1 MIFQT
6 LFIGVI
12 LILTSLNVCSAQ
24 ENTIGPTAHLYNYI
38 YETKEEKL
46 FIHTD
51 KESYYPND
59 TIWLRGY
66 LVNATT
72 NKPVDYSRYIYV
84 ELIDRL
90 NTVHWREKI
99 GRRTDDSTFSGYFP
113 IPEISQGEYFLRCY
127 TYYMQNQ
134 EEEFLF
140 RKKIRIINPYDHK
153 VVCKTSVRD
162 LGADKGKLLIL
173 KFENQQGELYTQV
186 EFDYR
191 VPGDT
196 PFDTTYRLNT
206 GYNGTARIRVSSTA
220 EHIWL
225 KSTPNSIWD
234 FERYI
239 TLKDARIDYD
249 VQFFP
254 EGGELLNGINQ
265 RIAFK
270 AIGRDG
276 LGMQVSGDIFNE
288 SNEKICS
295 FSSNELGMGS
305 FIMKA
310 DKATTY
316 HAVCKSIHGEKR
328 TFQLPTAINNGY
340 AISLE
345 TVRENVT
352 CNILS
357 STPETLSE
365 MTLLIHSRGMPMAVF
380 NAYSVNGKSLN
391 LTTSPEGILHFVLI
405 DKGSRVVSERLWFHR
420 KFDRETLSARII
432 NSPTP
437 RNQAYC
443 SLLLNSIDNQIN
455 KGSFSVSV
463 INKGHTSN
471 DISAYGIESYLL
483 LTSDIHGYVENPA
496 YYFTD
501 TTAQRI
507 KDLDDLILTQGWR
520 RFNISDVIQNNSIST
535 RQYYMERG
543 QFLSGHVK
551 NFWGRDS
558 KNADITL
565 IGSNGSACKVTTDS
579 VGRFIA
585 NNVYYDRGTTFVVQA
600 VSSLG
605 RKSLELNVDMPEFK
619 RVKRI
624 EPDGTLNDF
633 ESFMKRYGKDYIFS
647 DSGERLKTMGVVK
660 VNEFTDDRELGYY
673 RQLADEIEYEYY
685 WRGKEDPEKY
695 GHHTYRGTKQY
706 NYDSTYNLHGAD
718 PTKNRITLFDAVAPM
733 HLRQEQQ
740 TGRPR
745 ILGFKH
751 VPSSQAP
758 DGSHGGYARNS
769 GVKGISLYGGDIN
782 TVGSIVPV
790 YETLTPRIEITFN
803 MQTLVPSAPQQ
814 QNVEFYKPSYNVATE
829 LLKEVVDEK
838 ITRYWNSNVELNS
851 DYPFTFSFP
860 TAGGDGNQT
869 YTITIEGITDNG
881 TPIHHSFQY
890 SL

>member
-1 MIFQT
+1 MNFRT
-6 LFIGVI
+6 LFVGIVTF
-12 LILTSLNVCSAQ
+12 LTWLYVCYAQ
-24 ENTIGPTAHLYNYI
+24 ENSLGFETHLYNYI

-46 FIHTD
+46 FVHTD
-51 KESYYPND
+51 KESYYPHD

-72 NKPVDYSRYIYV
+72 NIPVDHSRYIYV
-84 ELIDRL
+84 ELVDRL

-113 IPEISQGEYFLRCY
+113 VPEISQGEYFLRCY

-134 EEEFLF
+134 NEEFLF
-140 RKKIRIINPYDHK
+140 RKKIRIINPYDHR

-173 KFENQQGELYTQV
+173 RFENQQGELYTQV

-196 PFDTTYRLNT
+196 PFDTIYRINT
-206 GYNGTARIRVSSTA
+206 GYNGIARIRVSSTA

-239 TLKDARIDYD
+239 ALNNSRIDYD

-254 EGGELLNGINQ
+254 EGGELLTGINQ
-265 RIAFK
+265 RVAFK

-276 LGMQVSGDIFNE
+276 LGVQVSGDIFNE
-288 SNEKICS
+288 RKEKICS
-295 FSSNELGMGS
+295 FFSNELGMGS
-305 FIMKA
+305 FLMKA
-310 DKATTY
+310 DKTTTY
-316 HAVCKSIHGEKR
+316 YAECKSIDGETR
-328 TFQLPTAINNGY
+328 SFQLPKSIDKGY

-357 STPETLSE
+357 YEPESLSD
-365 MTLLIHSRGMPMAVF
+365 MILLIHSRGMPMAVF

-391 LTTSPEGILHFVLI
+391 LTTSPEGILHFVLF
-405 DKGSRVVSERLWFHR
+405 DKEARMVSERLWFHR

-443 SLLLNSIDNQIN
+443 SLALNSIDNQIN
-455 KGSFSVSV
+455 EGSFSVSV
-463 INKGHTSN
+463 VNKGHTNN
-471 DISAYGIESYLL
+471 DKGVYGIESYLL
-483 LTSDIHGYVENPA
+483 LTSDIHGYIENPA

-501 TTAQRI
+501 TTEQRI
-507 KDLDDLILTQGWR
+507 KDLDNLMLTQGWR
-520 RFNISDVIQNNSIST
+520 RFNISDVIQNSSIPA

-579 VGRFIA
+579 VGRFLA
-585 NNVYYDRGTTFVVQA
+585 NDVYYDRGTTFVVQA
-600 VSSLG
+600 ISSLG

-619 RVKRI
+619 KVKRI

-660 VNEFTDDRELGYY
+660 VNELNDDKELGYY
-673 RQLADEIEYEYY
+673 RQLADEMEYEYY
-685 WRGKEDPEKY
+685 WRGKEDPEHY
-695 GHHTYRGTKQY
+695 GQYEYRGTKRY
-706 NYDSTYNLHGAD
+706 NYDSTYNMHGAD
-718 PTKNRITLFDAVAPM
+718 PTKNRITLFDAVAPV

-740 TGRPR
+740 TGDRR
-745 ILGFKH
+745 ILGYELMH
-751 VPSSQAP
+751 SGGG
-758 DGSHGGYARNS
+758 GSPRFS
-769 GVKGISLYGGDIN
+769 GVGGIILYGGDIN
-782 TVGSIVPV
+782 TVGDIVPV
-790 YETLTPRIEITFN
+790 YDKTLAPKVFVDFN

-814 QNVEFYKPSYNVATE
+814 QNVQFYKPSYNVATE
-829 LLKEVVDEK
+829 LLKNVIDEK
-838 ITRYWNSNVELNS
+838 ITRYWNPNVKLSSE
-851 DYPFTFSFP
+851 YPFTFSFP
-860 TAGGDGNQT
+860 TAAGDGNQT
-869 YTITIEGITDNG
+869 YIITIEGITENG